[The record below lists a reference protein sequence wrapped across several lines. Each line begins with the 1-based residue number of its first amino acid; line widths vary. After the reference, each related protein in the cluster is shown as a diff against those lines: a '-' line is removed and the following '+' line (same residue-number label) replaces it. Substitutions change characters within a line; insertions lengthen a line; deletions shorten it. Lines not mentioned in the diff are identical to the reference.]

1 MRRELQRLSPGP
13 NPVATLSTWPPAVLD
28 FSENYFALFGLPVG
42 YALDGELLAERYRAL
57 QSAVHPDRFA
67 SAPDQ
72 ERRLSMQAATR
83 VNEAFQT
90 LRDPLR
96 RASYLLTLHAEPDA
110 RPDVQDTA
118 FLMEQMELRET
129 LAEAGDAPDPQ
140 AAVAGVLDRIERSER
155 AIGADLI
162 RLFTHPTPEDLAAAR
177 AAVHKLQF
185 LDKCRRDAEAL
196 ERALDGD

>member
-1 MRRELQRLSPGP
+1 
-13 NPVATLSTWPPAVLD
+13 VLD
-28 FSENYFALFGLPVG
+28 FSRNHFDLFDLPVG
-42 YALDGELLAERYRAL
+42 YALDRELLAERFRAL

-72 ERRLSMQAATR
+72 ERRLSMQASTR

-90 LRDPLR
+90 LKDPLQ
-96 RASYLLTLHAEPDA
+96 RALYLLTLYPDTSAHAA
-110 RPDVQDTA
+110 AQDIA

-129 LAEAGDAPDPQ
+129 LAEARGARDPQ
-140 AAVAGVLDRIERSER
+140 AAVAGVLDHIARSER
-155 AIGADLI
+155 AIGAELT
-162 RLFTHPTPEDLAAAR
+162 RLFSGPSPEDLTAAR

-196 ERALDGD
+196 EAELDLD

>member
-1 MRRELQRLSPGP
+1 
-13 NPVATLSTWPPAVLD
+13 VLD
-28 FSENYFALFGLPVG
+28 FSRNHFELFGLPVG
-42 YALDGELLAERYRAL
+42 YALDPELLAERFRAL

-72 ERRLSMQAATR
+72 ERRLSMQASTR

-90 LRDPLR
+90 LRDPLQ
-96 RASYLLTLHAEPDA
+96 RALYLLTLYPDTGA
-110 RPDVQDTA
+110 QVTAQDTA

-129 LAEAGDAPDPQ
+129 LAEARGARDPM
-140 AAVAGVLDRIERSER
+140 AAVAGVLGHIARSER
-155 AIGADLI
+155 AIAAELTGRFSD
-162 RLFTHPTPEDLAAAR
+162 PSPEDLAAAR

-196 ERALDGD
+196 EADLDLD

>member
-1 MRRELQRLSPGP
+1 
-13 NPVATLSTWPPAVLD
+13 VLD
-28 FSENYFALFGLPVG
+28 FSRNHFELFGLPVG
-42 YALDGELLAERYRAL
+42 YALDPELLAERFRAL

-72 ERRLSMQAATR
+72 ERRLSMQASTR

-90 LRDPLR
+90 LKDPLH
-96 RASYLLTLHAEPDA
+96 RAIYLLTLYADTGA
-110 RPDVQDTA
+110 QATVQDTA

-129 LAEAGDAPDPQ
+129 LAEARGARDPM
-140 AAVAGVLDRIERSER
+140 AAVAGVLGHIARSER
-155 AIGADLI
+155 AIGAELTARFSD
-162 RLFTHPTPEDLAAAR
+162 PSPEDLAAAH

-196 ERALDGD
+196 EADLDLD